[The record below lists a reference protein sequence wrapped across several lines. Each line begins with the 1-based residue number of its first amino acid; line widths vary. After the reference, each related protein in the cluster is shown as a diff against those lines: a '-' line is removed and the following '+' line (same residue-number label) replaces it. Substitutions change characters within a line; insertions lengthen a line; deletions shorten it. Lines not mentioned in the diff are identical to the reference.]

1 MHRLNFY
8 ISTLYLNLSHAFWC
22 SSATVLELSPSN
34 YLLKIQPHYFLS
46 STLQGINI
54 HYQQSD
60 TYLIKRAIEFDW
72 EKSLSNLDANK
83 QVFVF
88 KETIMNI
95 FENFIPHKTITPNDK
110 DPPWMNKQ
118 IKTLITEKNGL
129 YKRLKQKLVNTKLLD
144 KLAG

>member
-1 MHRLNFY
+1 M
-8 ISTLYLNLSHAFWC
+8 
-22 SSATVLELSPSN
+22 
-34 YLLKIQPHYFLS
+34 S

-95 FENFIPHKTITPNDK
+95 FANFIPHKTITLNDK

-118 IKTLITEKNGL
+118 IKTLMMEKKVYIN
-129 YKRLKQKLVNTKLLD
+129 V
-144 KLAG
+144 